1 MKKRIYV
8 ETSLKDQLEKFI
20 SNQNIDLE
28 IITDRPG
35 DIKIL
40 RSEERKESNSG
51 TIYSGGWIAC
61 ELARNIAKKLEIPLN
76 QMGNLLNQLNVKIRK
91 CSLGC
96 FK

>member
-8 ETSLKDQLEKFI
+8 ETPLKDQLEKFI
-20 SNQNIDLE
+20 CNQNIDLE
-28 IITDRPG
+28 TVTDQPG

-40 RSEERKESNSG
+40 RCEERKECNLG

-61 ELARNIAKKLEIPLN
+61 EMARDIAKKLGISLS